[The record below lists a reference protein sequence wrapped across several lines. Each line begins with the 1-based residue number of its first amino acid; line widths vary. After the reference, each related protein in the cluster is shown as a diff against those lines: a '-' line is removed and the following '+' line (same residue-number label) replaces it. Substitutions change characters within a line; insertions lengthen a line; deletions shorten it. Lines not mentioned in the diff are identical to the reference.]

1 MVHRPKS
8 FVSKGALFV
17 LAVASL
23 CAAQRESPFTTR
35 STTLRVLVTIDSD
48 SDKAANVTVELMD
61 SVGLGSAMDSKTTDN
76 DGSVIFRTTTGVH
89 RIRIT
94 GTNIQPYE
102 GDLEIERNETTHSER
117 IRVLGARSGQQKGAP
132 ASDALVPAVRMRIPS
147 PARKAFDKGTEA
159 MRQQRWQESLTFF
172 ETAIHEYPQY
182 DLAYNGLGTVQMQL
196 NDVEG
201 ARQSFIKAIALNPDS
216 AGANRSLARILLS
229 EHKNSD
235 ALPLLLRSLTA
246 EPDNV
251 WALTNAANSELL
263 LHDFN
268 NALLYAR
275 KAHSV
280 PHEGFASVHM
290 VAARALEGNQQPA
303 EALAE
308 YRLYLQEAPSGPDAQ
323 RAEAAIAR
331 LSNPS
336 PQ

>member
-1 MVHRPKS
+1 MPKGFLS
-8 FVSKGALFV
+8 RCALFA
-17 LAVASL
+17 LAVMSACL
-23 CAAQRESPFTTR
+23 AQRESPFTTR
-35 STTLRVLVTIDSD
+35 PTTLRVLVTIDSD

-61 SVGLGSAMDSKTTDN
+61 AVGLGSAMDSKTTDN
-76 DGSVIFRTTTGVH
+76 DGSVIFRTSTGVH

-94 GTNIQPYE
+94 GMTIQPYE
-102 GDLEIERNETTHSER
+102 GDLEISRNETSHTER
-117 IRVLGARSGQQKGAP
+117 IRVRGARTGQQKGAP
-132 ASDALVPAVRMRIPS
+132 SSESLVSAVRMRIPAT
-147 PARKAFDKGTEA
+147 ARKAFDKGTEA
-159 MRQQRWQESLTFF
+159 MRQQRWQESRTFF

-182 DLAYNGLGTVQMQL
+182 DMAYNGLGTVQMQL

-201 ARQSFIKAIALNPDS
+201 ARQSFTKAIALNPDS

-229 EHKNSD
+229 EHKNGE

-246 EPDNV
+246 EPDNA

-263 LHDFN
+263 LHDLN

-275 KAHSV
+275 KAHSI
-280 PHEGFASVHM
+280 PHDGFASVHM

-323 RAEAAIAR
+323 RAETAIAR
-331 LSNPS
+331 LSNTTPK
-336 PQ
+336 